1 MPVLVRFSSAIFQNK
16 SGKTHGRENVV
27 GLHTVIPVISTKL
40 KKLRQILVPGVQIN
54 RGSALRIPSW
64 STATAVSFTSLI
76 QRITPPAAPS
86 NPRIL
91 LPVALTFP
99 EIQAHAPAKF
109 TDLCKVVHAS
119 VNSFQAIRHS
129 VNKTAGKLMVRFP
142 GIGQG
147 WGGHGNL
154 HTAEHIIKPAHP
166 LHPAILTFLHGQV
179 QEMPRYISW
188 GVSNG

>member
-1 MPVLVRFSSAIFQNK
+1 M
-16 SGKTHGRENVV
+16 

-54 RGSALRIPSW
+54 RGSALAHPQLVHCHSRI
-64 STATAVSFTSLI
+64 VHQLN
-76 QRITPPAAPS
+76 PADHASGSPLKS
-86 NPRIL
+86 PNPASRCPDL
-91 LPVALTFP
+91 SK
-99 EIQAHAPAKF
+99 IQAHASAKF
-109 TDLCKVVHAS
+109 TDLCKVVHTS
-119 VNSFQAIRHS
+119 VNSFQTVGHS
-129 VNKTAGKLMVRFP
+129 VNKTAGKLMVRFS

-179 QEMPRYISW
+179 QGNAQIHFLGRL
-188 GVSNG
+188 